1 MPYPEQ
7 INLPF
12 NFSCIKSDFKHS
24 PPSGQSPT
32 EPGFWAIIQ
41 GNSLILEQK
50 GDVRVLPEGDLPA
63 WLSPAQPPLVVG
75 LWRNRPL
82 RTFSIA
88 PDLNLAAPFSAEI
101 FNAANNLI
109 DMETLTLGGIS
120 NQILHWHR
128 QSQHCARCGGTTEAI
143 FGTWGRKCTSCRAQH
158 FPHIHPC
165 AIVLVRRGNEVL
177 LTRKPEWAPNRYG
190 LVAGFLDFGESLEEC
205 AMREIQEET
214 GILTKNIRYMG
225 SQCWPFPA
233 QLMSGFVAEYDKGEI
248 VVDHKELADAR
259 WFPINAL
266 PDLPPKRSIARWIL
280 DTELNLR

>member
-12 NFSCIKSDFKHS
+12 NYSCIKSDFQS
-24 PPSGQSPT
+24 NPPSGQSPT
-32 EPGFWAIIQ
+32 EPGFWAIVQ

-50 GDVRVLPEGDLPA
+50 GDKRVLPEGDLPA
-63 WLSPAQPPLVVG
+63 WLIPSQPPICIG
-75 LWRNRPL
+75 IWRNRPL
-82 RTFSIA
+82 RAFAVA
-88 PDLNLAAPFSAEI
+88 PSLVLGQPFAGEI

-109 DMETLTLGGIS
+109 DLETLTLGGLG
-120 NQILHWHR
+120 NQILHWNC
-128 QSQHCARCGGTTEAI
+128 QSNFCARCGGATEIIA
-143 FGTWGRKCTSCRAQH
+143 GTWGKKCTSCRAEH

-165 AIVLVRRGNEVL
+165 AIVLVKRGNEVL
-177 LTRKPEWAPNRYG
+177 LTRKAEWAPNRYG

-233 QLMSGFVAEYDKGEI
+233 QLMSGFVADYAGGEI
-248 VVDHKELADAR
+248 TIDHNELADAR
-259 WFPINAL
+259 WFPVDAL

-280 DTELNLR
+280 DTELKLQ